1 MFKKLII
8 LLLVTSCFSAC
19 NSYTNEDGDKV
30 YVPKLSTI
38 IYDSCEYVIGVDNY
52 RGLLAHKGNCK
63 YCKQRREEEKNVD
76 EFKQHVKNI
85 LMELDNQ

>member
-8 LLLVTSCFSAC
+8 LLLVTLCFSAC
-19 NSYTNEDGDKV
+19 NNYTNEDDDKV
-30 YVPKLSTI
+30 YVPKLFTI
-38 IYDSCEYVIGVDNY
+38 IYDSCEYVIGVD
-52 RGLLAHKGNCK
+52 GLAHKGNCK

-85 LMELDNQ
+85 LMELDNP